1 MLYRQKYYI
10 TTDLLCAYVHMGHL
24 SCVCAVSIFIS
35 CGGSKCTISLS
46 HAQAITNQ
54 DLQKITHT
62 SQLVLRMPQLWQQ
75 KDRQISQGVWRA
87 HISALHDDTITII
100 CNTSKQLI
108 LASCYIDKHFTMQTS
123 SSVSR
128 EGCEVKK
135 CAASEPS
142 RINTFTTVILANT
155 PTLHPE
161 NHAHVVCTYV

>member
-1 MLYRQKYYI
+1 MRTYIWDTSLVYVQFQSSYHVEAASVPFLCLMLKPSQIKTYKKY
-10 TTDLLCAYVHMGHL
+10 
-24 SCVCAVSIFIS
+24 
-35 CGGSKCTISLS
+35 
-46 HAQAITNQ
+46 
-54 DLQKITHT
+54 THT
-62 SQLVLRMPQLWQQ
+62 SQLVRMPQLWQQ

>member
-1 MLYRQKYYI
+1 MCVRTYG
-10 TTDLLCAYVHMGHL
+10 TPLLCMCSFNLHIMWRQQVYHFFV
-24 SCVCAVSIFIS
+24 SCS
-35 CGGSKCTISLS
+35 S
-46 HAQAITNQ
+46 HHKSRPT
-54 DLQKITHT
+54 KKYTHT
-62 SQLVLRMPQLWQQ
+62 SQLVRMPQLRQQ
-75 KDRQISQGVWRA
+75 RKDRQISQGVWRA
-87 HISALHDDTITII
+87 HISALHDDIITII
-100 CNTSKQLI
+100 CKVSKQLI